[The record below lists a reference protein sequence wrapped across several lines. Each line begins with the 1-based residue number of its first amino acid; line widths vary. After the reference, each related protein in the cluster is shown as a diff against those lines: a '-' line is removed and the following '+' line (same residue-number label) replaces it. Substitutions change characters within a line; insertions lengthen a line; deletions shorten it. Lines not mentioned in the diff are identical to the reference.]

1 MYVPTF
7 VLLSR
12 LTPEGRRTLREK
24 PERIDEVNEEIGY
37 LGCKIVRQYAVLGPY
52 DFVTVI
58 EAPDNETVTQLSLAL
73 GSRGTLEIESLAA
86 APMGDFLR
94 RLGSDA
100 KVGRAGAD

>member
-12 LTPEGRRTLREK
+12 LTPAGRHTLREK
-24 PERIDEVNEEIGY
+24 PERINEVNEEITY
-37 LGCKIVRQYAVLGPY
+37 LGCKILRQYAVLGPY

-58 EAPDNETVTQLSLAL
+58 EAPDNETVAQLSLAL
-73 GSRGTLEIESLAA
+73 GARGTLEMVSLAA

-94 RLGSDA
+94 KLAGPRR
-100 KVGRAGAD
+100 VGGA

>member
-7 VLLSR
+7 ILLSR

-24 PERIDEVNEEIGY
+24 PGRIDEVNEEIGY
-37 LGCKIVRQYAVLGPY
+37 LGAKIVRQYAVLGPY

-58 EAPDNETVTQLSLAL
+58 EAPDNETVARLSLAL
-73 GSRGTLEIESLAA
+73 GARGTLEIETLAA

-94 RLGSDA
+94 RLRGDE
-100 KVGRAGAD
+100 KVGRSKDA